1 MKLYST
7 NDKTNIVNLEKAT
20 LRSLPDD
27 NGLYLPLSIPDLE
40 KDFINNLSNY
50 SFPEIAFEISRKI
63 IGTEIPAK
71 ILEQICDNAINF
83 PAPLVQISGNI
94 HIHELFYG
102 PSLAFKDFGARFMAE
117 LMSYFVKEK
126 KQKLT
131 ILVAT
136 SGDTGG
142 AVAAGF
148 HNIPNIEVIILYP
161 SGKVSPIQEK
171 QLTTWGD
178 NIHAIEWVGT
188 FDDCQAVVKKAFI
201 DKGLINEFNLSS
213 ANSINIARLIPQTF
227 YYFEAIKQLDINKAI
242 TISVPSGNLGNITA
256 ASLAR
261 RMGLPITN
269 LIAAH
274 NSNSAVF
281 EYYNNRSYLPMNS
294 ISTMSNAMDVGNP
307 SNFPR
312 YLELHDSDYETLIQ
326 NTEAFTISDNETKES
341 LLELYEQ
348 YNYISEPH
356 ATVAYAALKKSKTF
370 NIGQQVFLGTAHPAK
385 FQELVESILPV
396 KIEIPPSLSSLESLI
411 QNKTTLASY
420 DAFKE
425 WMLSR

>member
-1 MKLYST
+1 MRLYST
-7 NDKTNIVNLEKAT
+7 NNKTNIVNLEKAT

-27 NGLYLPLSIPDLE
+27 NGLYLPSSIPKLDN
-40 KDFINNLSNY
+40 DFINNLNNY
-50 SFPEIAFEISRKI
+50 SFTEIAFEISSKI
-63 IGTEIPAK
+63 IGTEVPDQI
-71 ILEQICDNAINF
+71 IHQICFDAINF
-83 PAPLVQISGNI
+83 PAPLIQLSDNI
-94 HIHELFYG
+94 YTHELFHG

-126 KQKLT
+126 EQKLT

-161 SGKVSPIQEK
+161 SGKVSPIQEQ

-178 NIHAIEWVGT
+178 NIHAIEWDGT
-188 FDDCQAVVKKAFI
+188 FDDCQAVVKKAFL
-201 DKGLINEFNLSS
+201 DKGLISEFNLSS

-227 YYFEAIKQLDINKAI
+227 YYFEAIKHLNLHRAI

-274 NSNSAVF
+274 NSNSTVF
-281 EYYNNRSYLPMNS
+281 DYYNNRSYLPQNS

-312 YLELHDSDYETLIQ
+312 YMELYDSNYETLIR
-326 NTEAFTISDNETKES
+326 NTEAFTISDNETKKS

-356 ATVAYAALKKSKTF
+356 AAVAYAALKISKTF

-396 KIEIPPSLSSLESLI
+396 KIETPASLSSLESLI

>member
-27 NGLYLPLSIPDLE
+27 NGLYLPLSIPELE

-63 IGTEIPAK
+63 IGTEIPTN
-71 ILEQICDNAINF
+71 ILEQICFNAINF
-83 PAPLVQISGNI
+83 PAPLLQLSNNI
-94 HIHELFYG
+94 YTHELFHG

-126 KQKLT
+126 EQKLT

-188 FDDCQAVVKKAFI
+188 FDDCQAVVKKTFL
-201 DKGLINEFNLSS
+201 DKGLISEFNLSS

-227 YYFEAIKQLDINKAI
+227 YYFEAIKQLRCK
-242 TISVPSGNLGNITA
+242 
-256 ASLAR
+256 
-261 RMGLPITN
+261 
-269 LIAAH
+269 
-274 NSNSAVF
+274 
-281 EYYNNRSYLPMNS
+281 
-294 ISTMSNAMDVGNP
+294 
-307 SNFPR
+307 
-312 YLELHDSDYETLIQ
+312 
-326 NTEAFTISDNETKES
+326 
-341 LLELYEQ
+341 
-348 YNYISEPH
+348 
-356 ATVAYAALKKSKTF
+356 
-370 NIGQQVFLGTAHPAK
+370 
-385 FQELVESILPV
+385 
-396 KIEIPPSLSSLESLI
+396 
-411 QNKTTLASY
+411 
-420 DAFKE
+420 
-425 WMLSR
+425 